1 MPKLALGEDKRICGR
16 CGEATDI
23 ATDRCQGCSYDDP
36 SLGIVHSVISG
47 DTQQAARLLK
57 AKPAIVHTTTSTHG
71 WTLLHMAS
79 SGGNM
84 RLVKVLIEAGSQ
96 VNRQNVHGKSALHY
110 AASKGHVPII
120 YLLLEHKA
128 DKTLKFEG
136 KTPYDLALESGNK
149 EAIAALK
156 D

>member
-1 MPKLALGEDKRICGR
+1 
-16 CGEATDI
+16 
-23 ATDRCQGCSYDDP
+23 
-36 SLGIVHSVISG
+36 
-47 DTQQAARLLK
+47 
-57 AKPAIVHTTTSTHG
+57 
-71 WTLLHMAS
+71 
-79 SGGNM
+79 M